1 MISGR
6 LLKRGACTMNNVEF
20 GLSLALKT
28 ASKSELF
35 EGNVAKI
42 ITGFSKFDIS
52 NSSLIKAA
60 SENQLEFVQ
69 HFLTLE
75 DEEEADDDELPP
87 QLAPVLTRQNA
98 VWKERDIDV
107 ALRISVE
114 KGFEEIEQ
122 ELRRHGARLDE
133 ED

>member
-1 MISGR
+1 
-6 LLKRGACTMNNVEF
+6 MNNVEF

-28 ASKSELF
+28 ASTSDLF

-42 ITGFSKFDIS
+42 ISGFSTFDVS

-69 HFLTLE
+69 YFLTLE

-98 VWKERDIDV
+98 VWKERDIDA
-107 ALRISVE
+107 ALRIAVE
-114 KGFEEIEQ
+114 NGFEEIEQ
-122 ELRRHGARLDE
+122 ELRRHGARLDDE
-133 ED
+133 